1 MKFRTLTL
9 LPLFLLAVVSCTFRR
24 SNPQLTEI
32 ERRLD
37 SFPEEMWERLGEPE
51 LQQSLCSR
59 AERMH
64 YALLRAEAMNK
75 TMRNMDSLRFDT
87 INAYFQRYGDAN
99 LRMRSLY
106 VMGSICR
113 DEGNAPLAIQY
124 YREAVSHADTA
135 AADCDILTLSRIYG
149 QMALLYEQQM
159 LPRKAL
165 ESWRAAARY
174 ADRTTD
180 TLSSIQ
186 YRQLRSRSF
195 EQLHELDSA
204 SYYDVQAL
212 ESFTKLGIRSYVA
225 SSQSFLILPCIEEGN
240 YPKAKQL
247 IDEYIA
253 DSGLFDGNGRV
264 NPYCTEFLS
273 YLGIYYCAIG
283 NPDSAIYYYR
293 QRLSY
298 THDVTNLAMGYQ
310 GLLDAYEM
318 KHEPDSMAKYARLY
332 AAAKDSSN
340 KVHAADEVIR
350 MEATYNYAEHQRIA
364 AEKTRETARL
374 WRMLLCSFSVLV
386 LLVCAVWRFRLYAKR
401 RYQRLEA
408 ERQAAEEQKAKAW
421 AEYKRMKKNLETM
434 ERELHEFRNE
444 AELFVRNREEQL
456 RHERETAKS
465 AYEAMKA
472 NADNMEE
479 RLRNMLADKDSY
491 IKEKEGEIQN
501 LRDIVE
507 SFQKEYGVFDHLELH
522 HPEESSLTQWLQQIA
537 HKYRKITENEWLQ
550 AKMMLKAQNQ
560 DFYAYIMR
568 CSEQLTKQELMVLV
582 FSCLE
587 LTPSE
592 IRVLMDI
599 TPQRTTNIRTNIN
612 TKLFN
617 TKNSKTLVRN
627 VFETYKMKEV

>member
-51 LQQSLCSR
+51 LQQSLGSR

-87 INAYFQRYGDAN
+87 VNAYFQRYGDAN

-106 VMGSICR
+106 IMGSICR
-113 DEGNAPLAIQY
+113 DEGNVPMAIQY

-149 QMALLYEQQM
+149 QMAMLYDQQM

-180 TLSSIQ
+180 TISSIQ
-186 YRQLRSRSF
+186 YRQLRSWSF
-195 EQLHELDSA
+195 KQLHEMDSA
-204 SYYDVQAL
+204 AYYDVQAL
-212 ESFTKLGIRSYVA
+212 ESFKKLGLRNYIA
-225 SSQSFLILPCIEEGN
+225 ASQSFLILPYIKEGN

-253 DSGLFDGNGRV
+253 GSGLFDGNGRI

-332 AAAKDSSN
+332 AAAKDSSS

-364 AEKTRETARL
+364 AEKTREAARL

-386 LLVCAVWRFRLYAKR
+386 LLVCAVWRFRLYARR

-421 AEYKRMKKNLETM
+421 MEYKRMKKNLETM

-444 AELFVRNREEQL
+444 AELYVRNREEQL
-456 RHERETAKS
+456 QHERETAKS
-465 AYEAMKA
+465 AYEEMKA
-472 NADNMEE
+472 NADDMEE

-491 IKEKEGEIQN
+491 IKEKEREIQN
-501 LRDIVE
+501 LRDIIE
-507 SFQKEYGVFDHLELH
+507 NFQKEYGIFDHLELH
-522 HPEESSLTQWLQQIA
+522 HPEENSLTQWLQQIA
-537 HKYRKITENEWLQ
+537 REYRKITENEWLQ
-550 AKMMLKAQNQ
+550 AKMMLKTQNQ

>member
-51 LQQSLCSR
+51 LQQSLGSR

-75 TMRNMDSLRFDT
+75 TTRNMDSLRFDT

-106 VMGSICR
+106 IMGSICR

-212 ESFTKLGIRSYVA
+212 ESFTKLGIRSYIA

-298 THDVTNLAMGYQ
+298 THDVTNLAMGYK

-374 WRMLLCSFSVLV
+374 WRMLIFVLV
-386 LLVCAVWRFRLYAKR
+386 VSLLGMEAAWKYYRLVRKQRQKMEEDR
-401 RYQRLEA
+401 RRAMEEYDNLCERLQTAEEELHASKHNQQAFIADKEA
-408 ERQAAEEQKAKAW
+408 EIARLRALLDESRRAQQRNEKGEAELLNSTIVRQLRRKATETSAITEEDW
-421 AEYKRMKKNLETM
+421 H
-434 ERELHEFRNE
+434 ELHE
-444 AELFVRNREEQL
+444 AIREFTPEFC
-456 RHERETAKS
+456 
-465 AYEAMKA
+465 
-472 NADNMEE
+472 
-479 RLRNMLADKDSY
+479 
-491 IKEKEGEIQN
+491 N
-501 LRDIVE
+501 LTV
-507 SFQKEYGVFDHLELH
+507 VLH
-522 HPEESSLTQWLQQIA
+522 Q
-537 HKYRKITENEWLQ
+537 
-550 AKMMLKAQNQ
+550 
-560 DFYAYIMR
+560 F
-568 CSEQLTKQELMVLV
+568 LTKQEILLVVLTRCY
-582 FSCLE
+582 FSLY
-587 LTPSE
+587 E
-592 IRVLMDI
+592 IRMLMNLSA
-599 TPQRTTNIRTNIN
+599 QRFTNIRANINRKLFGEQGAKTLTTNIMDMP
-612 TKLFN
+612 KSL
-617 TKNSKTLVRN
+617 KV
-627 VFETYKMKEV
+627 